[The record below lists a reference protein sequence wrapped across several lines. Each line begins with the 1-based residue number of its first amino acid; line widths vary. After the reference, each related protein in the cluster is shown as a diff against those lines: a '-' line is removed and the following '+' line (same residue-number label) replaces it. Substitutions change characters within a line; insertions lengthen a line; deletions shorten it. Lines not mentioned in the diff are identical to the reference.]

1 MSAVIASRSPEDTA
15 AIAAALAPL
24 LRAGDAVALIG
35 DLAAGKTTFVQGL
48 VKALGGA
55 ETATSPTFAI
65 AQFYDTARMQV
76 LHVDAYRLEGPAAF
90 RDLGLDRYAD
100 DVLMLIEWGDIV
112 ASEFPELL
120 EIRIAVGADDQRNLS
135 LVFRGACWT
144 ERAEQIERALC
155 R

>member
-1 MSAVIASRSPEDTA
+1 MNAAIVSRSPEDTA

-24 LRAGDAVALIG
+24 LRAGDAVALTG

-55 ETATSPTFAI
+55 ETATSPTFSI
-65 AQFYDTARMQV
+65 AQFYETPRMQV
-76 LHVDAYRLEGPAAF
+76 LHVDAYRLDGPAAF

-112 ASEFPELL
+112 ESEFPELL
-120 EIRIAVGADDQRNLS
+120 QIGFAVAAEDQRNLS
-135 LVFRGACWT
+135 LAFRGARWT
-144 ERAEQIERALC
+144 ERAEQMERALC